1 MGDGNGVPVGPEDQ
15 ASAPL
20 IPTPPPAQII
30 PRDEK
35 GKWPAGQSG
44 NPKGRPKGIP
54 NYNKQLI
61 TAIRK
66 YKAGE
71 TSFLHKL
78 LDMAL
83 KDRLVM
89 IKLLDKMF
97 ADPTPAVPAAVFNNV
112 NQNDLRASL
121 LADPNVRAAACAL
134 EERLGLRLADPG
146 GNGETR

>member
-15 ASAPL
+15 TSGPL
-20 IPTPPPAQII
+20 IPKPETVPIIRDDKGLWPP
-30 PRDEK
+30 
-35 GKWPAGQSG
+35 GQSG

-54 NYNKQLI
+54 NYNKQLL

-71 TSFLHKL
+71 TTFLHQL
-78 LDMAL
+78 LETAL
-83 KDRLVM
+83 KNPAVM

-97 ADPTPAVPAAVFNNV
+97 ADPTPAAPAAVFNNV
-112 NQNDLRASL
+112 NQNDLRSSL
-121 LADPNVRAAACAL
+121 LSDPNVRAAACAL
-134 EERLGLRLADPG
+134 EERLGLRLANPG